1 MSTIYA
7 DSSALVKLVYQEDE
21 SAALASW
28 LTHGAGEGDTVHV
41 VSSSLV
47 FVEVMRAA
55 RKRGVNTPERAR
67 RTLQTL
73 SLVSLNRTIL
83 QQAATVSPMG
93 LRSLDAIHLATAL
106 SLEGKVDYVV
116 TYDIRLRKAAE
127 EYGLSVVAPA

>member
-7 DSSALVKLVYQEDE
+7 DSSALVKLVYEEKE
-21 SAALASW
+21 SAALTSW
-28 LTHGAGEGDTVHV
+28 LTRGTREGETVHV

-55 RKRGVNTPERAR
+55 RKRGVNAPERAR
-67 RTLQTL
+67 TTLQTL

-106 SLEGKVDYVV
+106 SIERRIDYIV
-116 TYDIRLRKAAE
+116 TYDIRLHRAAE
-127 EYGLSVVAPA
+127 EYGLPVIAPA